1 MNPQGDK
8 IHNFGSIAYNCVQYI
23 IVYL

>member
-1 MNPQGDK
+1 MKPQGHK